1 MGRGLTC
8 WCWTDI
14 SGSDSTSGCSFFFLT
29 HMTALV
35 IHLMVLMARKS
46 DRTRCVYGHTNH
58 VVFCLRD
65 VSNCCLIV
73 ELKQT
78 CIYRHIPTI
87 IFEFFPSSIVC
98 IHFLP
103 QFLTVCI
110 DVWWSLH
117 LFSSE
122 PFLCWQLHIF
132 NNSNHVLISVIK

>member
-58 VVFCLRD
+58 VFFVYGMLAIVVWLLNWNKHVYIDTFQLSFLSFSRRALYVYTFC
-65 VSNCCLIV
+65 
-73 ELKQT
+73 
-78 CIYRHIPTI
+78 H
-87 IFEFFPSSIVC
+87 
-98 IHFLP
+98 
-103 QFLTVCI
+103 VCI